1 MVVESKEQNRSY
13 MCSVGGLVSW
23 LRLFDK
29 HGVKK
34 KKIKRRGVVFQ
45 FFYIG
50 VISVQ
55 DLKLIT

>member
-34 KKIKRRGVVFQ
+34 KKEKAGGL
-45 FFYIG
+45 FFNFFTLESFLYK
-50 VISVQ
+50 ISS
-55 DLKLIT
+55 